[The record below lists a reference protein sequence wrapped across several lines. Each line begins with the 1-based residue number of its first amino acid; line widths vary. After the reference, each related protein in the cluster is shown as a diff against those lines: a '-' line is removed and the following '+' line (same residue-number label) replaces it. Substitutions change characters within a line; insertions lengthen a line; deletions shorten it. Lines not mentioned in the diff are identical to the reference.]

1 MSSRLRDN
9 TPIIQDPISQQIF
22 DKLDPWIR
30 NPPVYEEV
38 VETLHTYGQLQA
50 SIKLLKRK
58 IDSAEDAVTCDIDKP
73 RSNDARIARIK
84 STASL
89 RDKLAELEADFA
101 IIESKLK
108 LIEIQKTMFNAA
120 NFRTRIEQSL

>member
-1 MSSRLRDN
+1 M
-9 TPIIQDPISQQIF
+9 
-22 DKLDPWIR
+22 
-30 NPPVYEEV
+30 
-38 VETLHTYGQLQA
+38 
-50 SIKLLKRK
+50 
-58 IDSAEDAVTCDIDKP
+58 TCDIDKP